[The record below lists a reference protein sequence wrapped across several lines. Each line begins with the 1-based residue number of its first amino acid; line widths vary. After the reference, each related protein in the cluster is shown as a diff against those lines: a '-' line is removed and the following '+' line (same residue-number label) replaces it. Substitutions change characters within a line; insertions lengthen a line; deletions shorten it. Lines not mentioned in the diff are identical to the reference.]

1 MGKWIGVAVAI
12 LVLLFVGY
20 IAAAAYFPDFRV
32 ISRDI
37 AIFLL
42 ALTGLF
48 AMIIMVAILAA
59 ILYAVTALRKTMQQQ
74 VIPQIAALNVKLDR
88 VVDDA
93 MVVSNNAKDTV
104 ASVSTSTIYV
114 AEQVVTPV
122 IRARSLFAGIRA
134 AVMYVARRQAPE

>member
-12 LVLLFVGY
+12 LVLLFIGY
-20 IAAAAYFPDFRV
+20 IVAAAVFPEFRV

-48 AMIIMVAILAA
+48 ALIIVVAILAA
-59 ILYAVTALRKTMQQQ
+59 ILYAVNALNRTMQKQ

-93 MVVSNNAKDTV
+93 MVVSTNAKDTV

-114 AEQVVTPV
+114 AEQVVTPL
-122 IRARSLFAGIRA
+122 IRARSMFAGLRA
-134 AVMYVARRQAPE
+134 ALMYIARRETPE